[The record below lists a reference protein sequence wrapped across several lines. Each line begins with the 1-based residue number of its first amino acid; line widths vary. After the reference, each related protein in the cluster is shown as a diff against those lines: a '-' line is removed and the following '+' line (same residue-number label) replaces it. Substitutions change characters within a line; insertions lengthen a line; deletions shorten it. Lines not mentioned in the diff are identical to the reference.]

1 MARRASSSPTR
12 PAHTWPNITCSS
24 VSLLFWSLEFGW
36 SLNSTH
42 RLAVAVGLP
51 PSEIGMRW
59 SSSKSLRRRSPKP
72 YAVIRSRLIGPVT
85 ASAGRWFL
93 EDPRTQTVVRRLSA
107 RTVGSDAPGVQAGS
121 GKPAVA
127 RQRAVGGESGP
138 VCATADRAAAAA
150 GCARVPSAQPLS
162 TKAATKAAT
171 NAATEAVIAVTMGA
185 TSGRLG
191 IRHSVP
197 GPDATAR
204 TARSCGREGF
214 WPPQRLA
221 VVCIEPS
228 GAGKATTM
236 VSDRIDTGTATS
248 PMDST
253 GASARDDPPRGRL
266 YVSAHGNATAGSPE
280 ARGEQPAYE
289 LLGDTVVI
297 GSGEGADVRLHD
309 VGVAAR
315 HVTLVRYDDGHHGL
329 RLVDWALDVRVNGLV
344 VHQPELRLEDG
355 YRIDLGEATLV
366 YRHDEGVRDDTA
378 REGGEGSGHPND
390 A

>member
-93 EDPRTQTVVRRLSA
+93 EYPRTQPVVRRLSA
-107 RTVGSDAPGVQAGS
+107 RTVGSAAPGVQAGA

-138 VCATADRAAAAA
+138 VCATAGRAEAAA
-150 GCARVPSAQPLS
+150 GCTRVPSAQPLS
-162 TKAATKAAT
+162 TKDAIEAATKAAI
-171 NAATEAVIAVTMGA
+171 EAVIAVTMGA
-185 TSGRLG
+185 TSGGLG

-197 GPDATAR
+197 GPVATAR
-204 TARSCGREGF
+204 TARSYGREGF

-228 GAGKATTM
+228 GAG
-236 VSDRIDTGTATS
+236 
-248 PMDST
+248 
-253 GASARDDPPRGRL
+253 
-266 YVSAHGNATAGSPE
+266 
-280 ARGEQPAYE
+280 
-289 LLGDTVVI
+289 
-297 GSGEGADVRLHD
+297 
-309 VGVAAR
+309 
-315 HVTLVRYDDGHHGL
+315 
-329 RLVDWALDVRVNGLV
+329 
-344 VHQPELRLEDG
+344 
-355 YRIDLGEATLV
+355 
-366 YRHDEGVRDDTA
+366 
-378 REGGEGSGHPND
+378 
-390 A
+390 